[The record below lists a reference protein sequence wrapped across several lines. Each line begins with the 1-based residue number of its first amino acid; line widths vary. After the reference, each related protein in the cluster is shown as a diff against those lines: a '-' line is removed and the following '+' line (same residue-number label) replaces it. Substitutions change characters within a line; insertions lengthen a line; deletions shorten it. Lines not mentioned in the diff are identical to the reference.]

1 MMCPH
6 PLLREASGGVCPV
19 CPRDEAIARLTAGMP
34 DDHKEEPGRVYFLA
48 TRDRQFVKIGK
59 TRSPGNTRYV
69 KLAGQSPVPVDLIAE
84 IDGYT
89 RVEKRIHDQFRE
101 YHAHGEWFRFEGTL
115 KLFIEAIMKTG
126 SHPCVTERELDRGRL
141 REPAELVN
149 VYSEASAA
157 EAKLELEAGEV
168 AQGMVAMLPTLSDIE
183 AEKCRRSLSY
193 FVKRAWLIINPG
205 ITLHWNWHLEEICKH
220 VQAMLEEWIKA
231 QLDPTYRIKAQNLIV
246 NCPPR
251 SLKSTIVSVCAPAW
265 MWLRWPEWKAIFV
278 SSNPRVA
285 VRDARGCRAL
295 IEHDWYKQLRTIIA
309 ETHAESGHCDV
320 CKRSD
325 CGARER
331 LTWELDPKHNADTDF
346 ANTSGGV
353 RMSMGFTA
361 VVVGLGGDAIFVD
374 DPNDMKKVVSEAER
388 NKVNDTW
395 DLSLH
400 NRINDFDRSIRVMIM
415 QRGHELD
422 LTGHW
427 VATMSPKKLVH
438 IVMPLEHD
446 PELTTKSPFGYK
458 DPRTRKDECL
468 HTARFSQETID
479 ELKTKPGFSAQYN
492 QKPVPDDGLL
502 FMRSSWNFCT
512 IYRRDGLDPLKG
524 YVENPEFPL
533 TDSDCPA
540 RPRGCT
546 NRPAKPIP
554 WDPDLVAVTVD
565 ATFGS
570 LDENASNVGCA
581 VVIIK
586 GADRFVIADRT
597 KARTFN
603 ETCDLLIDLKK
614 EFPFATLR
622 VIEKKANG
630 AAVIDRLSS
639 TVGGM
644 VPIENNENYAIRW
657 NAMSPSVR
665 AGNWYLLEHAPWL
678 TAWVAEFA
686 AAPKGAKD
694 DRIDCASTLEKHL
707 SSGGYT
713 WADW

>member
-1 MMCPH
+1 
-6 PLLREASGGVCPV
+6 V
-19 CPRDEAIARLTAGMP
+19 CPRDEAIAALTRGMP
-34 DDHKEEPGRVYFLA
+34 EEHKEEPGRVYFLA
-48 TRDRQFVKIGK
+48 TRDRAFIKIGK
-59 TRSPGNTRYV
+59 TRSPGTTRYV

-89 RVEKRIHDQFRE
+89 RVEKRIQEQFRQ
-101 YHAHGEWFRFEGTL
+101 YHAHGEWYRFEGSL
-115 KLFIEAIMKTG
+115 KLFVEAIVKTG
-126 SHPCVTERELDRGRL
+126 AHPCITERELDRGKV
-141 REPAELVN
+141 REPAELVD
-149 VYSEASAA
+149 VYSKASTEIAKEEEAS
-157 EAKLELEAGEV
+157 EV
-168 AQGMVAMLPTLSDIE
+168 ATAMVAMLPTLDDIE

-193 FVKRAWLIINPG
+193 FVKRAWLVINPG
-205 ITLHWNWHLEEICKH
+205 VVLHWNWHLEEICKH

-231 QLDPTYRIKAQNLIV
+231 QLDPSYRMRAQNLAI

-295 IEHDWYKQLRTIIA
+295 IEHDWYKQLRTILA
-309 ETHAESGHCDV
+309 ERFPEGSP
-320 CKRSD
+320 
-325 CGARER
+325 ARER
-331 LTWELDPKHNADTDF
+331 FMWELDPKHNADTDF

-388 NKVNDTW
+388 AKINDTW
-395 DLSLH
+395 DLSLS

-438 IVMPLEHD
+438 IVMPLEFD
-446 PELTTKSPFGYK
+446 VELVVKSPFGYT
-458 DPRTRKDECL
+458 DPRTTKDQCL
-468 HTARFSQETID
+468 HPARFSPETIED
-479 ELKTKPGFSAQYN
+479 LKGKPGFSAQYN

-502 FMRSSWNFCT
+502 FMRGWWNFCT
-512 IYRRDGLDPLKG
+512 IFERDGLSSIKGHHEDPD
-524 YVENPEFPL
+524 YPL
-533 TDSDCPA
+533 VDRDLPA

-546 NRPAKPIP
+546 NRPAKQIP
-554 WDPDLVAVTVD
+554 WDPDLVAVTID

-570 LDENASNVGCA
+570 LNDDASNVGA
-581 VVIIK
+581 LVVVVK

-597 KARTFN
+597 KARTFT
-603 ETCDLLIDLKK
+603 ETCDLLLALKK

-630 AAVIDRLSS
+630 AAIIDRLSS
-639 TVGGM
+639 VIGGM
-644 VPIENNENYAIRW
+644 VAIENNENYAMRW
-657 NAMSPSVR
+657 NAMSPAVR

-678 TAWVAEFA
+678 TAFVAEFA

-694 DRIDCASTLEKHL
+694 DRIDAASTLEKHL
-707 SSGGYT
+707 QSGGYQ